1 VELTSSDWVYAKTK
15 ELLFYLLLHPSS
27 TKEQIGLALWRD
39 ASPARLRSNLGV
51 ALHYLRRALGRPDWI
66 VISGDH
72 YSFNRSLIH
81 WVDVEEFES
90 NLARARQLPRAAAQT
105 VESID
110 QTIELYRGDLLQDI
124 DAEWCVP
131 WREELRRKFL
141 ETLVTSS
148 QALIAAGQYRKA
160 AEMLRR
166 ALAQDDLS
174 EVAHR
179 ELIRCYARMGEHG
192 QALRHYQEL
201 VELMQRELDAAPD
214 RETVALYERLRRG
227 EEI

>member
-1 VELTSSDWVYAKTK
+1 MPVIPTPLIGWG
-15 ELLFYLLLHPSS
+15 
-27 TKEQIGLALWRD
+27 KEQ
-39 ASPARLRSNLGV
+39 
-51 ALHYLRRALGRPDWI
+51 
-66 VISGDH
+66 
-72 YSFNRSLIH
+72 SL
-81 WVDVEEFES
+81 
-90 NLARARQLPRAAAQT
+90 LCA
-105 VESID
+105 
-110 QTIELYRGDLLQDI
+110 
-124 DAEWCVP
+124 
-131 WREELRRKFL
+131 
-141 ETLVTSS
+141 
-148 QALIAAGQYRKA
+148 
-160 AEMLRR
+160 MLRR